1 LEKIAANK
9 KHPSSQIKQDY
20 DDSILDD
27 DDDVVVL
34 LNSNTSINNSIT
46 NTEPIINTGQQPA
59 GIGINNVKEEGEKE
73 T

>member
-1 LEKIAANK
+1 MEKIAAKN
-9 KHPSSQIKQDY
+9 KHPSSQINQDY

-27 DDDVVVL
+27 DDDVVL
-34 LNSNTSINNSIT
+34 LNSNASINNSIT

-59 GIGINNVKEEGEKE
+59 SIGINKVKEEGEKE